1 MIFGKGS
8 RMVKEKISGNKG
20 GNHLSPTS
28 SNAKNTKNLMMLWLK
43 KNIFLFENGFKKL
56 PKHSED
62 SQFKDLKHALN
73 SMNFFFI

>member
-1 MIFGKGS
+1 
-8 RMVKEKISGNKG
+8 
-20 GNHLSPTS
+20 
-28 SNAKNTKNLMMLWLK
+28 MMLWLK